1 MILNFKKTNINNDIK
16 MEINNNEK
24 NDIKHNIAASV
35 SFFGNTTAI
44 SNLNVDEIANSCVM
58 AMKIA
63 KTPKSEGEKNRVNI
77 GNNNNGINCEKPT
90 PVVNTNISFIYF
102 ELTNSLYI
110 YIKKRIIDY

>member
-1 MILNFKKTNINNDIK
+1 MIINFNKTNKNNDIK
-16 MEINNNEK
+16 IDINNNVK

-44 SNLNVDEIANSCVM
+44 SNLNVEEIANSCVI
-58 AMKIA
+58 AIKIA
-63 KTPKSEGEKNRVNI
+63 KTPNSVGEKNRVNM

-102 ELTNSLYI
+102 ELTNS
-110 YIKKRIIDY
+110 